1 MQWMVH
7 NLDEFESAT
16 NELFNEILRH
26 KQTTGATV
34 VCLQGDLGAG
44 KTTMTQIIA
53 RLLGVTDIVMSPTF
67 VIKKTYTTQSD
78 IFTKLVH
85 MDAYRLEGEH
95 LDTLRLSDDFT
106 QNNTLMIIEW
116 PEIIESILP
125 VDAIRVTINHVDS
138 GRTIILESN
147 KKNA

>member
-1 MQWMVH
+1 MQWTVN
-7 NLDEFESAT
+7 NLDKFESAT
-16 NELFNEILRH
+16 NELFNEILGR

-53 RLLGVTDIVMSPTF
+53 RLLGVIDTVVSPTF
-67 VIKKTYTTQSD
+67 VIKKTYTTQGG

-95 LDTLRLSDDFT
+95 LDTLRLSDDFA
-106 QNNTLMIIEW
+106 QNDTLMIIEW

-138 GRTIILESN
+138 GRIIILESN

>member
-1 MQWMVH
+1 
-7 NLDEFESAT
+7 
-16 NELFNEILRH
+16 
-26 KQTTGATV
+26 
-34 VCLQGDLGAG
+34 
-44 KTTMTQIIA
+44 
-53 RLLGVTDIVMSPTF
+53 MSPTF